1 MKRIKCI
8 ILSIVLLISAITP
21 VYADNQNIEDYSL
34 NNNIKNKQALEI
46 YRKKVKSKLKS
57 FSSKSVSN
65 YFMGTNVSTD
75 STEKSLIDNFKEF
88 NVQKSI
94 YKSETDS
101 VFTNV
106 IYSPENNSYGIIEI
120 DSNEDHIFIELNE
133 EPYKIYLD
141 GEDVVLKDSK
151 GKITP
156 LYYTVDDT
164 IKSQK
169 NTSGTLGI
177 IIDNPDPND
186 GYSAYRGPYYKTNKI
201 IFTVLRVITIAGGA
215 RAMYLTNPTLGVIT
229 YLAEKAI
236 DAGDKYTATL
246 YIKYFQANKLTD
258 PTYVKQKEDY
268 YKDSNHKDYIKTIY
282 RYFYSERPY

>member
-94 YKSETDS
+94 
-101 VFTNV
+101 
-106 IYSPENNSYGIIEI
+106 
-120 DSNEDHIFIELNE
+120 
-133 EPYKIYLD
+133 
-141 GEDVVLKDSK
+141 
-151 GKITP
+151 
-156 LYYTVDDT
+156 
-164 IKSQK
+164 
-169 NTSGTLGI
+169 
-177 IIDNPDPND
+177 
-186 GYSAYRGPYYKTNKI
+186 
-201 IFTVLRVITIAGGA
+201 
-215 RAMYLTNPTLGVIT
+215 
-229 YLAEKAI
+229 
-236 DAGDKYTATL
+236 
-246 YIKYFQANKLTD
+246 
-258 PTYVKQKEDY
+258 
-268 YKDSNHKDYIKTIY
+268 
-282 RYFYSERPY
+282 